1 MRHWV
6 FAVIFIF
13 VTLSS
18 AFADSTDASKW
29 SNEVAVRDA
38 ERVVSIGKP
47 LLYSSGGFVCRPR
60 YLAKYRSLAQG
71 LPIQT
76 LGCGCEL
83 TGLSI
88 VQSAYAETFNDR
100 VLFLLSNLN
109 TPNLTEVDRVH

>member
-1 MRHWV
+1 MKHWV
-6 FAVIFIF
+6 FAVIFTF

-18 AFADSTDASKW
+18 AFADSTDATKW
-29 SNEVAVRDA
+29 SNEAALREA

-60 YLAKYRSLAQG
+60 YAAKYRSLAQG
-71 LPIQT
+71 LPVQT

-88 VQSAYAETFNDR
+88 AQSAYAQAFNDR
-100 VLFLLSNLN
+100 VLFLLSDLN
-109 TPNLTEVDRVH
+109 TSNLSQDNP